1 MQAER
6 EQRPELGR
14 ELVADSALL
23 LGHEIDHPTAGLLGL
38 ANPRRRVRLDEPE
51 PDGALVKAGDP
62 VTVTVRGRAGDSP
75 LALAQPT
82 QEPLD
87 VAGRDAR
94 ERPIPEVSGQASQL
108 RLRVTEGPMLAARPL
123 FVVRGV
129 GAEGNTSRSGGAAL
143 RRRAPSWLAEGSAA
157 AFVMPVAR
165 T

>member
-23 LGHEIDHPTAGLLGL
+23 LGHEIDHQTAGLLGL
-38 ANPRRRVRLDEPE
+38 ANPRRRVRIDEPE

-87 VAGRDAR
+87 AASHDPRK
-94 ERPIPEVSGQASQL
+94 RPNPDVRGQAAQL
-108 RLRVTEGPMLAARPL
+108 RL
-123 FVVRGV
+123 
-129 GAEGNTSRSGGAAL
+129 
-143 RRRAPSWLAEGSAA
+143 
-157 AFVMPVAR
+157 
-165 T
+165 